1 MAELSLN
8 DCGRSDNDA
17 IAAWKR
23 DVEQSRKKLDTVC
36 QELQTLQTKKM
47 LTPEETKRI
56 KECTR
61 LRDGLRAFIV
71 SESKKLDDRL
81 RGFKLKKDTDPGAFG
96 KVQGKLGTL
105 VKEGLPLS
113 EHFSLTLKP
122 LKLDGGL
129 FVVKGKF

>member
-8 DCGRSDNDA
+8 DYGRAASDA
-17 IAAWKR
+17 IAGWKR

-36 QELQTLQTKKM
+36 RDLQELQTKKK
-47 LTPEETKRI
+47 LTPEETQRI

-61 LRDGLRAFIV
+61 LRDGLRDFIV
-71 SESKKLDDRL
+71 AESRKLDDRL
-81 RGFKLKKDTDPGAFG
+81 RGFKLKKDTDTGAFG

-129 FVVKGKF
+129 FIVKGKF